1 MKKSKSY
8 LLRYSAKRLL
18 PFYLLTLLPLLTS
31 CGDFYEFDQQSAV
44 EAGEMVLGRDEIYLL
59 KGDEFTIPVSITPEE
74 ISNQEVFW
82 YSENEDVITVENGQ
96 VKAIGV
102 GTSIITAISVSE
114 QLKATCTVHVLPIW
128 HIIPENYPRDMVV
141 YAQVTIH
148 GEPAD
153 ESTIVAA
160 FCEDELRGI
169 GEIKE
174 VNGIRYMVIRVY
186 SPYIYGDDTQPSD
199 NPSPSGDPNERDED
213 VEETEEGITEI
224 ITFKCLD
231 RKRAELVE
239 FSNKLI
245 FDGEAHGTLSNLY
258 QMTIN

>member
-141 YAQVTIH
+141 YARMILGGQPLPTDVK
-148 GEPAD
+148 
-153 ESTIVAA
+153 VAA
-160 FCEDELRGI
+160 MCGDEIRG
-169 GEIKE
+169 
-174 VNGIRYMVIRVY
+174 VGIRRNRQGIEYMEIRVY
-186 SPYIYGDDTQPSD
+186 S
-199 NPSPSGDPNERDED
+199 NSPLGETIRFVAYKPGTGIVNFTRTLSFD
-213 VEETEEGITEI
+213 EET
-224 ITFKCLD
+224 
-231 RKRAELVE
+231 
-239 FSNKLI
+239 
-245 FDGEAHGTLSNLY
+245 HGTLSNLLV
-258 QMTIN
+258 ISD